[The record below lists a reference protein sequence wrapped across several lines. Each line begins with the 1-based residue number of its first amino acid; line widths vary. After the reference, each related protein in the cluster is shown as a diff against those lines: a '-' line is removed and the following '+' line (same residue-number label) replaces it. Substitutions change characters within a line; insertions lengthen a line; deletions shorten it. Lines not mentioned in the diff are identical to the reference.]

1 MKALRIAFAALAAAI
16 LICGGARAAEGDAPA
31 WPGAPEPDAVLA
43 AFRNA
48 VDRGELMVFEQKLD
62 RSMISP
68 RRIEYLFA
76 LEDLSLTVR
85 VYADLR
91 RPLAV
96 PGRSDCEVRAVA
108 AVLDAAGSIVDV
120 EVHVWQKPG
129 VRAKASPQGAQ
140 CPAAAAGLPSRKG
153 VAG

>member
-1 MKALRIAFAALAAAI
+1 MKALRIAFAALAVAI
-16 LICGGARAAEGDAPA
+16 LFCGGVRAAEGDASA
-31 WPGAPEPDAVLA
+31 WPNAPEPHAVLA
-43 AFRNA
+43 AFQNA

-62 RSMISP
+62 RSMIAP

-76 LEDLSLTVR
+76 LEDLTLTVR

-96 PGRSDCEVRAVA
+96 PGRSDCEARAVA
-108 AVLDAAGSIVDV
+108 AILDAAGSIVDV

-140 CPAAAAGLPSRKG
+140 CPAAAAGLQSRQG
-153 VAG
+153 VPG